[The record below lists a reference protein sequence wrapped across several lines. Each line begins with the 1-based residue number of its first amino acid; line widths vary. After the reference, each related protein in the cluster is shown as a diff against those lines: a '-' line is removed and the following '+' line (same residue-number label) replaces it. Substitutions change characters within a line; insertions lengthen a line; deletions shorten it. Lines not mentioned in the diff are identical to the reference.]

1 MKRIRRCF
9 CLLLIALMLTG
20 CFFKRDTME
29 DIDIYTTVYPIN
41 YLVDCLYGNNA
52 RIFSIYPTGVNIDE
66 YTISDKKLE
75 EYSNKDLF
83 VFNSLD
89 IDRDYAVKLINKN
102 KDLKVI
108 DVAIGMNYE
117 NGVEE
122 LWLNPYNYLM
132 MAQNL
137 KNGLEQYITNP
148 YLIEE
153 INNNYETLKYDLS
166 KLDADLKDDI
176 SNASYKTIVVDN
188 DALLFLERYD
198 VKVISL
204 EDNEKLTEPVI
215 NEVKKLISDGNIKY
229 IYSLDTTSNDTVNS
243 LINDYQVE
251 LLTLNGMNSI
261 DGAISNTNEN
271 YLTIMAENIELLN
284 KELFK

>member
-1 MKRIRRCF
+1 
-9 CLLLIALMLTG
+9 
-20 CFFKRDTME
+20 
-29 DIDIYTTVYPIN
+29 
-41 YLVDCLYGNNA
+41 
-52 RIFSIYPTGVNIDE
+52 
-66 YTISDKKLE
+66 
-75 EYSNKDLF
+75 
-83 VFNSLD
+83 
-89 IDRDYAVKLINKN
+89 
-102 KDLKVI
+102 
-108 DVAIGMNYE
+108 MNYE

>member
-41 YLVDCLYGNNA
+41 YLVNCLYGNNA

-229 IYSLDTTSNDTVNS
+229 IYSLDTTSNYTVNS

>member
-1 MKRIRRCF
+1 
-9 CLLLIALMLTG
+9 MLTG

-41 YLVDCLYGNNA
+41 YLVNCLYGNNA

>member
-41 YLVDCLYGNNA
+41 YLVNCLYGNNA